1 MLFGNFVRSM
11 EDGLE
16 PSQTYVEVNKLLL
29 LLLFLLLKKHSL
41 YFSSYMYRCFYI
53 DRS

>member
-1 MLFGNFVRSM
+1 MLFGNFVRST

-16 PSQTYVEVNKLLL
+16 PLQTYDEVNKLL